1 MTAEMYKVRHSTIYD
16 SPFTIYHHFRM
27 RLWLSKSSEV
37 PLREQLVTQIILGV
51 VSNDLKPK
59 ERLPSTRE
67 LARRYKIHANTVSA
81 AFKEL
86 SRLGW
91 VEFRKGSGVYVK
103 TRTGDQ
109 ALDGEL
115 QLDQL
120 ISMFFR
126 NARRQH
132 FSLSAIQ
139 AGLRRWLALQPPDHF
154 LLIEPDAEL
163 REIVSAE
170 IEKAT
175 GARVAGIGFD
185 DYVPEVLTGAVPI
198 AFYSQVEQ
206 LRATLPPGADLIALR
221 SRSVPATMQG
231 EKAPPPE
238 ALIGVVSRW
247 PEFLRRARTILVAAG
262 IDPDTLSL
270 RDARQADWQ
279 KGLRSAAFVITD
291 SRMASEIPTGCRV
304 RVFPLVSETSIE
316 ELKEYVE
323 LFFR

>member
-1 MTAEMYKVRHSTIYD
+1 
-16 SPFTIYHHFRM
+16 M

-37 PLREQLVTQIILGV
+37 PLREQLITQIILGV
-51 VSNDLKPK
+51 VSNDLKPQ

-86 SRLGW
+86 TRLGW

-103 TRTGDQ
+103 TRAADQ
-109 ALDGEL
+109 ALDGSL

-126 NARRQH
+126 SAREQH

-154 LLIEPDAEL
+154 LVIETDSEL
-163 REIVSAE
+163 RMILMAE
-170 IEKAT
+170 IEQALKS
-175 GARVAGIGFD
+175 RVAGIGFE
-185 DYVPEVLTGAVPI
+185 DYTPESITGAVPVVM
-198 AFYSQVEQ
+198 YGQVE
-206 LRATLPPGADLIALR
+206 RARAILPSGADLIALR
-221 SRSVPATMQG
+221 SRSVPATMHG
-231 EKAPPPE
+231 EKTPPAD

-262 IDPDTLSL
+262 LDPDTLSL
-270 RDARQADWQ
+270 RDAREPGWQ
-279 KGLRSAAFVITD
+279 KGLRSTAFVITD
-291 SRMASEIPTGCRV
+291 SKMASLVPAGCKV
-304 RVFPLVSETSIE
+304 RVFPLISETSIG
-316 ELKEYVE
+316 ELREYVE
-323 LFFR
+323 LFFG